1 MPRTRC
7 GPRADLGEVLRG
19 LAARDRYGYQGRL
32 GRVFGATDGLQQPL
46 MGELSYAQTVI
57 GHFGHFELFP
67 SGMGANGGCRTRTG
81 ATETVRTTLEIGGQL
96 SAGLCVRC

>member
-1 MPRTRC
+1 VKC
-7 GPRADLGEVLRG
+7 C
-19 LAARDRYGYQGRL
+19 AALPPGTGTAIRDVWAA
-32 GRVFGATDGLQQPL
+32 VFGANDGLQQPL